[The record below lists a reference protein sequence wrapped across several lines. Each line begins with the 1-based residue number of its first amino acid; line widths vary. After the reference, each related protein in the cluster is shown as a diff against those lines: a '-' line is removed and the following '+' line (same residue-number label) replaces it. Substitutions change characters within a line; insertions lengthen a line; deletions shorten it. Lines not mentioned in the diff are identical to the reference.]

1 MFLTHFSPD
10 SPAVISPTAII
21 PKIPGIPSRAVSCFS
36 HLTFSRLLDTLG
48 GEPVAKTATAN
59 MDITVYK
66 TLFKGVP
73 LALFMI
79 PVGEPAA
86 IGIMEEAAAMGI
98 ERFTVFGT
106 CGVLKKEVSDCAV
119 ILPTAAIRDE
129 GASFHYAPPS
139 EEISCNDDTL
149 LPFTGLL
156 NELHIHFHTGK
167 TWTTDAFYRET
178 AEKVEECRR
187 LGCICVEMEAAG
199 LSAWAKFRG
208 KTLLHFFYAADNL
221 DSEAWDPRSLSNH
234 ALLDEKD
241 KIALL
246 AAEAAIRI

>member
-1 MFLTHFSPD
+1 MLLTHFSPD
-10 SPAVISPTAII
+10 SPAVISSTAII

-86 IGIMEEAAAMGI
+86 IGIMEEAA
-98 ERFTVFGT
+98 
-106 CGVLKKEVSDCAV
+106 
-119 ILPTAAIRDE
+119 
-129 GASFHYAPPS
+129 
-139 EEISCNDDTL
+139 
-149 LPFTGLL
+149 
-156 NELHIHFHTGK
+156 
-167 TWTTDAFYRET
+167 
-178 AEKVEECRR
+178 
-187 LGCICVEMEAAG
+187 G

-221 DSEAWDPRSLSNH
+221 DSEAWDTRSLSNH

>member
-1 MFLTHFSPD
+1 MLLTHFSSD

-86 IGIMEEAAAMGI
+86 IGIMEEAA
-98 ERFTVFGT
+98 
-106 CGVLKKEVSDCAV
+106 
-119 ILPTAAIRDE
+119 
-129 GASFHYAPPS
+129 
-139 EEISCNDDTL
+139 
-149 LPFTGLL
+149 
-156 NELHIHFHTGK
+156 
-167 TWTTDAFYRET
+167 
-178 AEKVEECRR
+178 
-187 LGCICVEMEAAG
+187 G

-221 DSEAWDPRSLSNH
+221 DSEAWDPRSLSHH

>member
-1 MFLTHFSPD
+1 MLLTQFSPD
-10 SPAVISPTAII
+10 SPAAISPSAVV
-21 PKIPGIPSRAVSCFS
+21 PKIPGMPARAVSCFS
-36 HLTFSRLLDTLG
+36 HLTFSRLLRTLG

-79 PVGEPAA
+79 PVGESAA

-119 ILPTAAIRDE
+119 ILPTAAVRDE
-129 GASFHYAPPS
+129 GTSFHYAPPS
-139 EEISCNDDTL
+139 DEILCNETTA
-149 LPFTGLL
+149 PTFTGLL

-178 AEKVEECRR
+178 AEKIEECKRR
-187 LGCICVEMEAAG
+187 GCICVEMEAAG
-199 LSAWAKFRG
+199 LSAWAKFRE
-208 KTLLHFFYAADNL
+208 KKLLHFFYAADNL
-221 DSEAWDPRSLSNH
+221 DSEAWDPRSLSNS
-234 ALLDEKD
+234 ASLEQKD

-246 AAEAAIRI
+246 AAEAAVRI

>member
-1 MFLTHFSPD
+1 MLLTRFSPD
-10 SPAVISPTAII
+10 SPAFISPSAVV
-21 PKIPGIPSRAVSCFS
+21 PKIPGMPARAVSCFS

-48 GEPVAKTATAN
+48 GEPVAKTASAN
-59 MDITVYK
+59 MDITGYK

-149 LPFTGLL
+149 LPFTGL
-156 NELHIHFHTGK
+156 
-167 TWTTDAFYRET
+167 
-178 AEKVEECRR
+178 
-187 LGCICVEMEAAG
+187 
-199 LSAWAKFRG
+199 
-208 KTLLHFFYAADNL
+208 
-221 DSEAWDPRSLSNH
+221 
-234 ALLDEKD
+234 
-241 KIALL
+241 
-246 AAEAAIRI
+246 